1 MELISLILL
10 TFVGVLLVLA
20 EIIFIP
26 GTTIAGILGGIMIA
40 VGIYL
45 CYENL
50 GSYYGHL
57 NVAISSVS
65 SVVLLYLSFKF
76 KWWNLMAMNKQSE
89 GKLDYTQ
96 GVTLEVGEEG
106 KTTSAL
112 RPMGQAEF
120 QHKIFEV
127 VTEGGFLPSNTPVR
141 IIKIDKNKILVA
153 PINN

>member
-1 MELISLILL
+1 
-10 TFVGVLLVLA
+10 
-20 EIIFIP
+20 
-26 GTTIAGILGGIMIA
+26 
-40 VGIYL
+40 
-45 CYENL
+45 
-50 GSYYGHL
+50 
-57 NVAISSVS
+57 
-65 SVVLLYLSFKF
+65 
-76 KWWNLMAMNKQSE
+76 MAMNKQSE

>member
-1 MELISLILL
+1 MEFFSLILL

-40 VGIYL
+40 VGIFL

-50 GSYYGHL
+50 GSYYGHI
-57 NVAISSVS
+57 NVGISVTS
-65 SVVLLYLSFKF
+65 SVVLLFLSFKF
-76 KWWNLMAMNKQSE
+76 KWWNLMAMNKQSD

-96 GVTLEVGEEG
+96 GITLSVGEEG

-120 QHKIFEV
+120 QNKIFEV
-127 VTEGGFLPSNTPVR
+127 TTEGGFMSSGITVK
-141 IIKIDKNKILVA
+141 IIKIDKNRIIVA
-153 PINN
+153 PTKA